1 MKKDVLVVMIFLFVA
16 LTVAWCDDAIGCGGK
31 ELSEPAATE
40 ETDLGVIDGRHFIR
54 TLERMFNGE
63 ERLMASELFSKSEYR
78 VVYLDDRIASYRL
91 VESSYVGGAH
101 GMTTIEV
108 GTLVAGQEGRGPL
121 RLSDIMTEAQRPRL
135 TALLRASLR
144 KHFGVET
151 DAELDSRLLCSPEP
165 TDNFYYDGDGLHFV
179 YNVYEI
185 ACFAEGP
192 IEVCVQ
198 WPRPHCAAQA
208 LPVNDAGSTP

>member
-1 MKKDVLVVMIFLFVA
+1 MNKAVFVVIFLFVA
-16 LTVAWCDDAIGCGGK
+16 LAVAWCDEARGCKVK
-31 ELSEPAATE
+31 ELSEPVLAE
-40 ETDLGVIDGRHFIR
+40 ETDLGVIDGGHFIR
-54 TLERMFNGE
+54 ILERMFNSE

-78 VVYLDDRIASYRL
+78 VTYLDDHIASYRL

-108 GTLVAGQEGRGPL
+108 GTLVARQKNGCPL
-121 RLSDIMTEAQRPRL
+121 RLSDIMTEAQRPML
-135 TALLRASLR
+135 TALIRAALR

-151 DAELDSRLLCSPEP
+151 DAELDSLLLCSPTP
-165 TDNFYYDGDGLHFV
+165 TDNFYYDGEGLHFV

-185 ACFAEGP
+185 ASFADGP

-198 WPRPHCAAQA
+198 WPRPSCASQTWS
-208 LPVNDAGSTP
+208 GE